1 MPANLNYFFKDLIFV
16 FSTWK
21 KFSNAKHILS
31 LFVKV
36 LNIYFFPR
44 PDMSIFYTLK
54 HDKSKCGGDTHYLS
68 HTHHTLSLSFTLTHT
83 RHTDTQAHTHTH
95 NISFSNLHTHKCT
108 LYLSLFHTH
117 IMRMCVSRGVGEV
130 QSMKVTGNN

>member
-36 LNIYFFPR
+36 LNIFFFPR

-54 HDKSKCGGDTHYLS
+54 HDKSRG
-68 HTHHTLSLSFTLTHT
+68 HTLSLSYTSHNISLFHTHA
-83 RHTDTQAHTHTH
+83 HTTHRYTSTHTHTH